1 MDASNFHGVI
11 PPLVTPMHSD
21 GSLNLD
27 AMPALVEHMLAGGV
41 HAIFY
46 PGSQSE
52 AYALTPDERAAALD
66 AVLAAV
72 NGRVPV
78 IAGTGAIT
86 TRDTIALTR
95 QAAEAG
101 ADAVSIITP
110 FFITPSQA
118 ELIAHYSEV
127 ASAVTIPI
135 LGYSNPM
142 RTGGVRL
149 TPATLARLA
158 EGIPHFVGVKDSSG
172 DLAETAAIM
181 RACPDDFRVF
191 VGRDTLIY
199 GALCYGAAGT
209 VALSV
214 NVAPALV
221 VEIYDA
227 FQAGDHARARAAQ
240 EKLAVLRETLP
251 KFGTYPVWVKEAMT
265 LLGLPAGPAR
275 RPVQPL
281 DGEQRAVLRR
291 LLEQLELLDA
301 ELDLQET

>member
-1 MDASNFHGVI
+1 MDSSQLHGVI
-11 PPLVTPMHSD
+11 PPLVTPMHPD

-27 AMPALVEHMLAGGV
+27 AMPALVEHVLAGGV

-52 AYALTPDERAAALD
+52 AYALSADERAAALD

-72 NGRVPV
+72 NKRVPV

-86 TRDTIALTR
+86 TRDTIALTK
-95 QAAEAG
+95 QAAQAG
-101 ADAVSIITP
+101 ADAVAIITP
-110 FFITPSQA
+110 YFIEPSQA
-118 ELIAHYSEV
+118 ELIAHYFEV

-142 RTGGVRL
+142 RTGGLRL

-158 EGIPHFVGVKDSSG
+158 EGIPHFVGVKDSGG

-181 RACPDDFRVF
+181 RACPDNFRVF
-191 VGRDTLIY
+191 VGRDTLFY
-199 GALCYGAAGT
+199 GALCYGVAGT

-214 NVAPALV
+214 NVAPALAV
-221 VEIYDA
+221 DIYDA
-227 FQAGDHARARAAQ
+227 FKAGDHARAHAAQ
-240 EKLAVLRETLP
+240 EKFSILREKLP
-251 KFGTYPVWVKEAMT
+251 RFGTYPVWVKEAMT

-275 RPVQPL
+275 RPIQPL
-281 DGEQRAVLRR
+281 DDEQRAVLRR
-291 LLEQLELLDA
+291 LLVRLELLEA
-301 ELDLQET
+301 